1 MASYSKGTWH
11 RCNRVPE
18 SIISLWWLSLVFWV
32 RVCLHSCGCPRTY
45 LNLKSSAC
53 LLSSESKT
61 MTFSPPCLYF
71 CFTLTSTIILFWA
84 VLCPL
89 HLLKCPPMPYHLC
102 NYVCLWIHVHL
113 CTHGR
118 KKKPP
123 SAFLGHSLPFFSW
136 GRVPYLD
143 LEPIWLGCLVSKPR
157 RAIPLPSQCWKFRW
171 CHFARLSSGCRGLNS
186 SSSAFATSI
195 SLCRAVS
202 PASHIT
208 CVLYICVCGCMFV
221 CGIWMCSYV
230 HSPVH
235 ERSSEQLILG
245 VFLYCS
251 SP

>member
-102 NYVCLWIHVHL
+102 NYVCVASMNS
-113 CTHGR
+113 CTSVYTW
-118 KKKPP
+118 KKKKTTKCL
-123 SAFLGHSLPFFSW
+123 SRSLSTFFFMRQ
-136 GRVPYLD
+136 G
-143 LEPIWLGCLVSKPR
+143 
-157 RAIPLPSQCWKFRW
+157 PLPGSGANL
-171 CHFARLSSGCRGLNS
+171 ARLSGEQTPQSHP
-186 SSSAFATSI
+186 FAI
-195 SLCRAVS
+195 
-202 PASHIT
+202 P
-208 CVLYICVCGCMFV
+208 VLEV
-221 CGIWMCSYV
+221 
-230 HSPVH
+230 
-235 ERSSEQLILG
+235 
-245 VFLYCS
+245 
-251 SP
+251 